1 MILDSLEN
9 YDRYRHLHPLFLQA
23 IQFLRITDLKK
34 LPAGRHEID
43 GDRLFA
49 LVSEGPGKEKENA
62 LLEVHRKYIDI
73 QHIVSGTDVMGW
85 KPLKQ
90 CSEVQ
95 MEYNDDKDAALFKED
110 PLTWFDV
117 PAGNFTIFFP
127 EDAHAPLATT
137 EVVKKVVVKIL
148 M

>member
-1 MILDSLEN
+1 MILDSLDN

-23 IQFLRITDLKK
+23 IEFLRINNLQD
-34 LPAGRHEID
+34 LPAGKHDID

-49 LVSEGPGKEKENA
+49 LVSEGPGKEKEKA

-85 KPLKQ
+85 KPLKL
-90 CSEVQ
+90 CSQVE
-95 MEYNDDKDAALFKED
+95 MEFDETKDAALYKEE

-127 EDAHAPLATT
+127 EDAHAPLATKN
-137 EVVKKVVVKIL
+137 VVKKVVIKIL
-148 M
+148 I